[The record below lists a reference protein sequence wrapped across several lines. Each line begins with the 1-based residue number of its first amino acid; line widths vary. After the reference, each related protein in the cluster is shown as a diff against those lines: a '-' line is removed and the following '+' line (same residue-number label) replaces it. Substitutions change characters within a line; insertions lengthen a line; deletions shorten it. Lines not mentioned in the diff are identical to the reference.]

1 MSKYGIRY
9 KYNRRKGKLRGRDAS
24 ESTIIRLQRQKLQEE
39 EQVAALRE
47 FQEGV
52 KDVLNARPLSPRVT
66 SSTIFDNSATPQD
79 VQDRI
84 RQQDER
90 YMSMLRQGEEITPE
104 WRAYG
109 QKRANSV
116 GGESLYNPPSMKK

>member
-9 KYNRRKGKLRGRDAS
+9 KYNRRKGKRGRDAS
-24 ESTIIRLQRQKLQEE
+24 ESTIIRSQRQKLQEE
-39 EQVAALRE
+39 EQAAALRE
-47 FQEGV
+47 FQEGARDILKPELSSLSV
-52 KDVLNARPLSPRVT
+52 RSSVIFDSNIATPKDVE
-66 SSTIFDNSATPQD
+66 
-79 VQDRI
+79 DRI

-116 GGESLYNPPSMKK
+116 GESSYSSPAMKK